1 MISLFNMMLTCT
13 FSAYRQQTA
22 SYYVQLKNNVN
33 IKTENNM
40 NYKLFVPLVAIVC
53 LLFTACDK
61 DDVLPGEPML
71 LTHEILTPESVK
83 YEGGSVDWVP
93 KYYFKANGNEV

>member
-1 MISLFNMMLTCT
+1 M
-13 FSAYRQQTA
+13 
-22 SYYVQLKNNVN
+22 
-33 IKTENNM
+33 KTENNM

-61 DDVLPGEPML
+61 GDVLPGEPML

-93 KYYFKANGNEV
+93 KYYFSPVFCYSFAKIYKNKYIPMIIQMQCFC